1 MPEDSLVML
10 DAVPG
15 LAAFSVK
22 LKYNL
27 GQSLARSGL
36 LRVGGRGT
44 YMYYHDLIDTCYVA
58 L

>member
-27 GQSLARSGL
+27 GQSLAKSGL
-36 LRVGGRGT
+36 LRVGGK
-44 YMYYHDLIDTCYVA
+44 HIHVLS
-58 L
+58 

>member
-27 GQSLARSGL
+27 GQSLAKSGL
-36 LRVGGRGT
+36 LRVGGKHIHVFIMT
-44 YMYYHDLIDTCYVA
+44 
-58 L
+58 